1 MAHVVHARTKKDET
15 LHFRMWTTV
24 ADGYITA
31 PMTREQIRDYLYQEA
46 IENSWPTTSP
56 EGFLPHI
63 DKKIDKAIKDPDSKK
78 TRWQRQMN

>member
-1 MAHVVHARTKKDET
+1 MAHVVHARTKKDGS

-24 ADGYITA
+24 SDGYITE

-46 IENSWPTTSP
+46 IEKSWPTTQP

-63 DKKIDKAIKDPDSKK
+63 DKVIERAIAEPESKNR
-78 TRWQRQMN
+78 RWEREHN